1 MRNKIQ
7 KNLTVILQKHLLSLE
22 PLAIG
27 DLKEIENV
35 ENICV
40 RYSLPV
46 KFIVEFRIK
55 WDLLPTYLIEDTRTT
70 K

>member
-1 MRNKIQ
+1 MKNKTQ
-7 KNLTVILQKHLLSLE
+7 KDLIVILQEHLLSLE
-22 PLAIG
+22 PLAIE

-55 WDLLPTYLIEDTRTT
+55 WELLPTYLIKDTCTT